1 MVKLLGLFRSEKF
14 GDSNKDSSKV
24 LSSVE
29 IITLGNK
36 LAWRVKLLLLLLLVE
51 RSVGGGMEARI
62 RLDKAM
68 VAMLQAYENIRIVV

>member
-24 LSSVE
+24 RSSVE

-36 LAWRVKLLLLLLLVE
+36 LAWRVKLLLLLLVE